1 MPITIQEDDK
11 QPEAK
16 ATPCEKKEEAKPA
29 DPALAKLE
37 KVKNDVA
44 ELVEKIESYKGS
56 KEDREYKYLDEML
69 TRHLCT
75 LDSIEAAGRDDIRQM
90 RKATINSINRCV
102 SMLDAR
108 ASGKMSAM
116 NNKEAEENNS
126 VLDELAAK
134 SSEEQKK

>member
-1 MPITIQEDDK
+1 
-11 QPEAK
+11 
-16 ATPCEKKEEAKPA
+16 
-29 DPALAKLE
+29 
-37 KVKNDVA
+37 
-44 ELVEKIESYKGS
+44 
-56 KEDREYKYLDEML
+56 ML